1 MQLQLKYSQHTTLP
15 VHAAFVPGE
24 RAADW
29 FAQMDPWQT
38 DLQTLSCYLLP
49 HSIGNNQA
57 AGLFVVFNGAAP
69 AAQMIRYPYGKLAG
83 KLFIPTNAVLYPVT
97 GTDELK
103 KLLLWDVKVFHPHI
117 GLVGF
122 EAKDKIELADF
133 INLPLPQH
141 QNWHFAYP
149 GLNPLPG
156 LQMLGLEPDENADML
171 DTLKEDVGSVPLS
184 EIPDITTEGES
195 PASKNIKKTTN
206 AIAMVGLFFLL
217 ALAFIGK
224 VIFTMLAAIFPIS
237 ASPYRR
243 PQKGFLQE
251 LEDWV
256 NRKITDLQKQRDS
269 ELNRLMN
276 LFDKDAD
283 EALKYAIPL
292 NSPYLDRGVAP
303 QSGKLSRR
311 TPDFNLRGLGGGGR
325 VDGWDLGEYRQLLYK
340 KYEQSANDAIA
351 AGNFKKAAYIYA
363 HLLGN
368 FHLAANVLQQGK
380 LYREAAAIYKDHL
393 DNKAMAA
400 ECLEKG
406 GLLTE
411 AIPLYIELDN
421 PEKVGD
427 LYSRLGQ
434 RDKALKYYNEKV
446 SRLTAAKDYRQ
457 AAKITLD
464 KIEQKDDAL
473 NLLMTGWQDTNNPE
487 ACLAEYFNLVHDPE
501 NNTLPQEVRRVYANH
516 VPRLK
521 KSAFLNV
528 LADTSKKYNNSE
540 LEATT
545 LNIAYEIISV
555 QITQGEMSGLKLMN
569 KFVPGDR
576 LLVADAN
583 RFISSKRE
591 LPVINNKVTYPLN
604 LRNDVKCIDIVIY
617 HDQLLAIVEKFGD
630 LHLER
635 LNWLGKT
642 HSEFLF
648 RLKPGP
654 EPWLMVD
661 AGLSD
666 MVMVVGNGVPAHINK
681 QLTEYTYFE
690 RSLKLQSLN
699 WLDERA
705 LACCFNGKGITMLYC
720 YDEGLSISN
729 FSMDGE
735 SKNTFTC
742 KLKGEPIKMDM
753 PSINPSA
760 MFFNK
765 DYSFYDCFYYC
776 YGPLLLGIHEMG
788 NTRLLNVESNV
799 IKFDVTSYHTVL
811 KIALLTEDGCVI
823 VKLTAKGLKISS
835 PFFAQNTLATD
846 IKLLTDNK
854 LVLAGGKQAQVY
866 DISDDAPRLITT
878 LATENAIERIIA
890 IPKRHHC
897 AFLEADNRIS
907 VYNIEE

>member
-1 MQLQLKYSQHTTLP
+1 MQLQLKYSQHTNLP
-15 VHAAFVPGE
+15 VSAAFVPGE
-24 RAADW
+24 QATDW
-29 FAQMDPWQT
+29 FAQMDTWQT

-49 HSIGNNQA
+49 HSVANNQA
-57 AGLFVVFNGAAP
+57 SGLFVVFNGAAP
-69 AAQMIRYPYGKLAG
+69 AAQLIRYPYSKLAD
-83 KLFIPTNAVLYPVT
+83 KLFIPTNAILYPVT

-103 KLLLWDVKVFHPHI
+103 KLLLWDVQVFHPHI

-122 EAKDKIELADF
+122 EARDKIELADF
-133 INLPLPQH
+133 IDLPQPKH
-141 QNWHFAYP
+141 QNWHFAHA

-156 LQMLGLEPDENADML
+156 LQMIGLEPDENADML

-184 EIPDITTEGES
+184 QIPDVTEEGES
-195 PASKNIKKTTN
+195 PASKNIKKVTN
-206 AIAMVGLFFLL
+206 AVAMVGLFFLL

-224 VIFTMLAAIFPIS
+224 IIFTVLPAIFPIS
-237 ASPYRR
+237 ASANRR
-243 PQKGFLQE
+243 PKKGLLRE

-269 ELNRLMN
+269 ELNRLMD

-292 NSPYLDRGVAP
+292 SSPYLNRGTTP
-303 QSGKLSRR
+303 QLGKLSRR
-311 TPDFNLRGLGGGGR
+311 TLDFNLGGLGGGSR

-340 KYEQSANDAIA
+340 KYEQSANEAIA

-393 DNKAMAA
+393 NNKAMAA

-427 LYSRLGQ
+427 LYNQLGQ
-434 RDKALKYYNEKV
+434 RDKALKYYDEKV
-446 SRLTAAKDYRQ
+446 SRLTAVKDYRQ

-464 KIEQKDDAL
+464 KIEQKDAAL

-501 NNTLPQEVRRVYANH
+501 SNTLPQEVRRVYANH

-521 KSAFLNV
+521 KSPFLNV
-528 LADTSKKYNNSE
+528 LADTSKKYNNRE

-555 QITQGEMSGLKLMN
+555 QITLGEMGGLKLMN

-576 LLVADAN
+576 LLAADAN
-583 RFISSKRE
+583 RFINSERE
-591 LPVINNKVTYPLN
+591 LPAINNKVTYLN
-604 LRNDVKCIDIVIY
+604 IISNFKNIDLVVY
-617 HDQLLAIVEKFGD
+617 HDQIIAIGEKQEDG
-630 LHLER
+630 LHLIR
-635 LNWLGKT
+635 ANWEGKANY
-642 HSEFLF
+642 EFLF
-648 RLKPGP
+648 KTLRGP
-654 EPWLMVD
+654 KEYWLMAD
-661 AGLSD
+661 AVLSN
-666 MVMVVGNGVPAHINK
+666 MVMIVGRNVPVHINK
-681 QLTEYTYFE
+681 ELPEYTYFE
-690 RSLKLQSLN
+690 RSLNLQSLN
-699 WLDERA
+699 WLDERT
-705 LACCFNGKGITMLYC
+705 LGCCFNGNGITMLYC
-720 YDEGLSISN
+720 YDEGVSISN

-735 SKNTFTC
+735 SKNTFAC

-753 PSINPSA
+753 PGINPPS
-760 MFFNK
+760 MFFSK
-765 DYSFYDCFYYC
+765 GDFVYYC
-776 YGPLLLGIHEMG
+776 YESLLFRIHIAGE
-788 NTRLLNVESNV
+788 TELLNVESNI
-799 IKFDVTSYHTVL
+799 IKFDVTSYHAAQ

-823 VKLTAKGLKISS
+823 VKPTIKELKISS
-835 PFFAQNTLATD
+835 PIFAQNTEATD

-854 LVLAGGKQAQVY
+854 LVLAGGNQAMVY
-866 DISDDAPRLITT
+866 DISDDTPRLIAT
-878 LATENAIERIIA
+878 LATENRIERIIA

>member
-1 MQLQLKYSQHTTLP
+1 MQLQFKYSQHTNLP

-29 FAQMDPWQT
+29 FAHMDTWQT

-49 HSIGNNQA
+49 HSIANNQA
-57 AGLFVVFNGAAP
+57 SGLFVVFNGAAP
-69 AAQMIRYPYGKLAG
+69 AAQMIRYPYGKLAD

-103 KLLLWDVKVFHPHI
+103 KLLLWDVQVFHPHI

-133 INLPLPQH
+133 IGLPQPHH
-141 QNWHFAYP
+141 QNWDLAHP

-156 LQMLGLEPDENADML
+156 LQMIGLEPDENADML

-184 EIPDITTEGES
+184 QIPDVTEEGES

-224 VIFTMLAAIFPIS
+224 VIFTVLAAIFPIS

-243 PQKGFLQE
+243 PKKGLLQE

-303 QSGKLSRR
+303 PSGKLSRR
-311 TPDFNLRGLGGGGR
+311 TLDFNLRGLGGGGR

-340 KYEQSANDAIA
+340 KYEQSANEAIA

-368 FHLAANVLQQGK
+368 FYLAANVLQQGK

-393 DNKAMAA
+393 NNKAMAA

-434 RDKALKYYNEKV
+434 RDKALKYYDEKV
-446 SRLTAAKDYRQ
+446 NRLTTAKDYRQ

-464 KIEQKDDAL
+464 KIQQKDDAL

-528 LADTSKKYNNSE
+528 LADTSKKYNNRE

-576 LLVADAN
+576 LLTADAN
-583 RFISSKRE
+583 RFIGSQVQ
-591 LPVINNKVTYPLN
+591 LPKVNNKATYLN
-604 LRNDVKCIDIVIY
+604 IRNDNKCLDLAVY
-617 HDQLLAIVEKFGD
+617 HDQIIAIGEKNGDLGLMRANWEGKVRYEYLFKIKPRAQPCWLLA
-630 LHLER
+630 
-635 LNWLGKT
+635 
-642 HSEFLF
+642 
-648 RLKPGP
+648 
-654 EPWLMVD
+654 D

-666 MVMVVGNGVPAHINK
+666 VVMVVGNGVPVHINK
-681 QLTEYTYFE
+681 QLSDSYFE

-705 LACCFNGKGITMLYC
+705 LACCFNGKGITMLH
-720 YDEGLSISN
+720 YDTGLLLSH
-729 FSMDGE
+729 FSSDGE
-735 SKNTFTC
+735 KKSTNMCELNGQQIGSGDSGFT
-742 KLKGEPIKMDM
+742 
-753 PSINPSA
+753 PSA
-760 MFFNK
+760 MFFRK
-765 DYSFYDCFYYC
+765 DHFYFCANADLIRISVS
-776 YGPLLLGIHEMG
+776 GEAELLH
-788 NTRLLNVESNV
+788 VESNI
-799 IKFDVTSYHTVL
+799 IKFDVSGHHTAL
-811 KIALLTEDGCVI
+811 KIALLTNDGCAI
-823 VKLTAKGLKISS
+823 VTPTVKGLNMSTA
-835 PFFAQNTLATD
+835 FFAQDTAAHDL
-846 IKLLTDNK
+846 KLLTDNK
-854 LVLAGGKQAQVY
+854 LVIAGGKQAQVY

>member
-1 MQLQLKYSQHTTLP
+1 MQLQLKYSQHTNLP
-15 VHAAFVPGE
+15 VHAAFVPGTQ
-24 RAADW
+24 AADW
-29 FAQMDPWQT
+29 FAHMDTWQT
-38 DLQTLSCYLLP
+38 ELQTLSCYLLP
-49 HSIGNNQA
+49 HSIGNNQT
-57 AGLFVVFNGAAP
+57 AGLFVVFNGSAP
-69 AAQMIRYPYGKLAG
+69 AAQMIRYPYGKLAD
-83 KLFIPTNAVLYPVT
+83 KLFIPTSAVLYPVT

-103 KLLLWDVKVFHPHI
+103 KLLLWDVQVFHPHI

-122 EAKDKIELADF
+122 EAKDKVEPADF
-133 INLPLPQH
+133 IGLPQPQH
-141 QNWHFAYP
+141 QNWHFAHP

-156 LQMLGLEPDENADML
+156 LQMIGLEPDENADML
-171 DTLKEDVGSVPLS
+171 DTLKEDIGSVPLS
-184 EIPDITTEGES
+184 QIPGVTEEGES
-195 PASKNIKKTTN
+195 PASKSFKKATN

-224 VIFTMLAAIFPIS
+224 VIFTVLAAIFPIS

-243 PQKGFLQE
+243 PQKGLLRE

-311 TPDFNLRGLGGGGR
+311 TLDFNLRGLGGGGR

-340 KYEQSANDAIA
+340 KYEQSANEAIA

-368 FHLAANVLQQGK
+368 FYLAANVLQQGK
-380 LYREAAAIYKDHL
+380 LYREAAAIYTDHL
-393 DNKAMAA
+393 NNKVMAA

-411 AIPLYIELDN
+411 AIGLYIELDN

-427 LYSRLGQ
+427 LYSKLGH
-434 RDKALKYYNEKV
+434 RDKALKYYDEKV
-446 SRLTAAKDYRQ
+446 NRLTAAKDYRQ

-464 KIEQKDDAL
+464 KIQQKDAAL

-487 ACLAEYFNLVHDPE
+487 ACLVEYFTLVHDPE
-501 NNTLPQEVRRVYANH
+501 NNTLPQEVRRVYTNH

-521 KSAFLNV
+521 RSAFLNV
-528 LADTSKKYNNSE
+528 LADTSIKYNNKE
-540 LEATT
+540 LETTT

-576 LLVADAN
+576 LLTADAN
-583 RFISSKRE
+583 RFINSERE
-591 LPVINNKVTYPLN
+591 LPAINNKVTYLN
-604 LRNDVKCIDIVIY
+604 IINGVRNIDLVVY
-617 HDQLLAIVEKFGD
+617 HDQIIAIGEKQEDG
-630 LHLER
+630 LHLIR
-635 LNWLGKT
+635 ANWQGEV
-642 HSEFLF
+642 SYEFLF
-648 RLKPGP
+648 KTLRGP
-654 EPWLMVD
+654 KEHWLMAD
-661 AGLSD
+661 AALSD
-666 MVMVVGNGVPAHINK
+666 TIMIVGKNVPAHVNK
-681 QLTEYTYFE
+681 ELAEDTYFE
-690 RSLKLQSLN
+690 RSLNLQSLN
-699 WLDERA
+699 WQDTSV
-705 LACCFNGKGITMLYC
+705 LACCLTGTGVTQLHYNNNGVL
-720 YDEGLSISN
+720 ISH
-729 FSMDGE
+729 FSATGQLLGTHACNVNDNPLNMGDRY
-735 SKNTFTC
+735 FR
-742 KLKGEPIKMDM
+742 
-753 PSINPSA
+753 PSA
-760 MFFNK
+760 LFFRRNHFYYFFN
-765 DYSFYDCFYYC
+765 
-776 YGPLLLGIHEMG
+776 
-788 NTRLLNVESNV
+788 NTLARIDLNGQTEILPVDANI
-799 IKFDVTSYHTVL
+799 IKFDVTGQHTAL
-811 KIALLTEDGCVI
+811 KIALLTKSGCMI
-823 VKLTAKGLKISS
+823 VTPTLKELKITC
-835 PFFAQNTLATD
+835 PLFAQDSAATD

-854 LVLAGGKQAQVY
+854 LVIAGGRQALVY

-878 LATENAIERIIA
+878 LTTDNRIECIIA